1 METYVDL
8 RTQRRITALCC
19 VLYLALGIARYNYSA
34 CLLAIV
40 EAEAFSRA
48 TAGFIGTLSFFA
60 FALGTA
66 LGGFVADRAS
76 SRRLILWAMLASGAC
91 NLVFYVTDSY
101 PVMLVVWTLNGL
113 AQGPIFSSVLHLLS
127 DFYPRERVTGAS
139 VTVQCAFFVGVGA
152 AYAVSA
158 LAIRFFTWREAFL
171 AAALACAL
179 FSLVWNPV
187 LKRAERQLP
196 AAEEAGP
203 ARAAEAAKAQPAAGR
218 TPGAWTLLRCA
229 GLAFLPVPLL
239 VQGILRDGITA
250 WGPSYVGELFGLDES
265 LAVASSMVI
274 PLISILG
281 IFASTYVRAWQRGN
295 ELRAAA
301 AFFLFSTGL
310 LAALV
315 LTAGISLLPVMIGL
329 FSFPEIVD
337 AFNPE
342 QRELIRAEKFQ
353 AREGLRIVW
362 RNKLNI
368 VRSALLGVCMGA
380 IPGVGEDTGGWI
392 SYWSE
397 KKVSKTPELWGRG
410 CIDGVV
416 ASEAGNNAAVG
427 GAIIPV
433 LSLAIPGSAPA
444 AVLLAAFWMHG
455 YRPGTLMMQ
464 DTPNFLYY
472 VVIFMMFA
480 SIIMWVIASNMSRAT
495 VRILQIDNRKL
506 MPIIFICCVIGAF
519 VVNNRLFDI
528 YMMFFFGLLGVAM
541 RYMKYPSAPFLL
553 GVVLGNMADEN
564 LRRALILGNG
574 DITPFFTRPISIFFL
589 VFILCLVLPQI
600 PPVARLGRKIKARL
614 FPKKEKA
621 KA

>member
-1 METYVDL
+1 MQGVAVETYVDL
-8 RTQRRITALCC
+8 RTQRRITTLCC

-315 LTAGISLLPVMIGL
+315 LTEGWSLALSLLLLAGATACMSATNAMLINAVPLQFGADGKSGALSAVLNTAVYLGSGLSMCGIGL
-329 FSFPEIVD
+329 YVT
-337 AFNPE
+337 AF
-342 QRELIRAEKFQ
+342 
-353 AREGLRIVW
+353 
-362 RNKLNI
+362 
-368 VRSALLGVCMGA
+368 
-380 IPGVGEDTGGWI
+380 GW
-392 SYWSE
+392 
-397 KKVSKTPELWGRG
+397 
-410 CIDGVV
+410 
-416 ASEAGNNAAVG
+416 
-427 GAIIPV
+427 
-433 LSLAIPGSAPA
+433 
-444 AVLLAAFWMHG
+444 
-455 YRPGTLMMQ
+455 
-464 DTPNFLYY
+464 
-472 VVIFMMFA
+472 
-480 SIIMWVIASNMSRAT
+480 RAT
-495 VRILQIDNRKL
+495 SLGWTLLCAAAATVCCLAVR
-506 MPIIFICCVIGAF
+506 PWT
-519 VVNNRLFDI
+519 
-528 YMMFFFGLLGVAM
+528 
-541 RYMKYPSAPFLL
+541 RYK
-553 GVVLGNMADEN
+553 E
-564 LRRALILGNG
+564 RRGW
-574 DITPFFTRPISIFFL
+574 R
-589 VFILCLVLPQI
+589 
-600 PPVARLGRKIKARL
+600 
-614 FPKKEKA
+614 
-621 KA
+621 